1 MISLKRVGFKFFRC
15 ILGLSI
21 IIPITL
27 LFYKTPKILT
37 SPPKFTVQS
46 LPVSYLSS
54 TTSPT
59 STASSPTSA
68 ATPPPASNYSKN
80 LSNNTR
86 RFAIFSSSIHSK
98 LRSYIFYTPIAA
110 AAWQRI
116 GYDVIVVF
124 AGDFTK
130 KSNASLSPQ
139 LNVSRTFLKRLGA
152 YVINFQ
158 CDISYS
164 IKISQLVRIF
174 AGFLPDTIIN
184 DTDYILT
191 TDSDIIPILKQ
202 DYELKE
208 NTDGFIFNAF
218 CCGIYQ
224 RRNKTYDMYPMSH
237 ICLPK
242 QFWRNIFLESIQRQE
257 LVKSNLSLSDS
268 ILLSDKAPFSID
280 TINLYTRH
288 EFRQIYDSNMT
299 KGDTAWYMDQVYS
312 SMLLN
317 DYCEKHS
324 NIKIDKRKHDSKRLD
339 PNLPFH
345 MWEPSRLKTYGDA
358 HVIHDEI
365 FGSYRWLSFKNLL
378 YFLFNSSLA
387 NDFNDYY
394 KQFTLLLR
402 DKPNDH

>member
-1 MISLKRVGFKFFRC
+1 MISLKRAGFKFFRF

-59 STASSPTSA
+59 STTTSPTSA
-68 ATPPPASNYSKN
+68 ATPPPASNYSKS

-139 LNVSRTFLKRLGA
+139 LNVSRTFLKRLGVH
-152 YVINFQ
+152 VINFQ

-191 TDSDIIPILKQ
+191 TDS
-202 DYELKE
+202 
-208 NTDGFIFNAF
+208 
-218 CCGIYQ
+218 
-224 RRNKTYDMYPMSH
+224 
-237 ICLPK
+237 
-242 QFWRNIFLESIQRQE
+242 
-257 LVKSNLSLSDS
+257 
-268 ILLSDKAPFSID
+268 
-280 TINLYTRH
+280 
-288 EFRQIYDSNMT
+288 
-299 KGDTAWYMDQVYS
+299 
-312 SMLLN
+312 
-317 DYCEKHS
+317 
-324 NIKIDKRKHDSKRLD
+324 
-339 PNLPFH
+339 
-345 MWEPSRLKTYGDA
+345 
-358 HVIHDEI
+358 
-365 FGSYRWLSFKNLL
+365 
-378 YFLFNSSLA
+378 
-387 NDFNDYY
+387 
-394 KQFTLLLR
+394 
-402 DKPNDH
+402 